1 MRSAGIVEVEVT
13 ANRGAGLGDGVVG
26 LQINLLVFD
35 GFPKALDEHI
45 VAPGS
50 LAVHADGDPV
60 FEKNAGEAGAGELA
74 ALIRV
79 EDLWPAVTGQSF
91 VQRLNAELDLHG
103 DRQSPSEDPAAEP
116 VDDGGEIDEAARH
129 RDIRDV
135 HRPDLVGSDDRQVA

>member
-74 ALIRV
+74 GRIQVPKETPEPFPACSAL
-79 EDLWPAVTGQSF
+79 
-91 VQRLNAELDLHG
+91 
-103 DRQSPSEDPAAEP
+103 AALSSR
-116 VDDGGEIDEAARH
+116 GRSARH
-129 RDIRDV
+129 RPQGR
-135 HRPDLVGSDDRQVA
+135 GN